1 MARDLLVNAETDE
14 EDPEI
19 KTAIKR
25 RIKDIDQKQ
34 DCTVAEQ

>member
-1 MARDLLVNAETDE
+1 MAKTLLIDAETQE

-25 RIKDIDQKQ
+25 RIKDIDAKQ
-34 DCTVAEQ
+34 DYTVAEQ